1 MSSTSS
7 GASGATPDTPQR
19 PPTAPRVRTAAHTTP
34 VFERRVATRVD
45 LHLGINLGVI
55 DIDATNKNI
64 TPADEIDRS
73 VLPTSVNPPLTIIKY
88 AGRKTTIGTN
98 MILLTK
104 TSDSTLVCL
113 CWYTAVQDIGAE
125 VV

>member
-1 MSSTSS
+1 
-7 GASGATPDTPQR
+7 
-19 PPTAPRVRTAAHTTP
+19 
-34 VFERRVATRVD
+34 

-73 VLPTSVNPPLTIIKY
+73 VLPTSVNPPLTIVKC
-88 AGRKTTIGTN
+88 AGRKTTNGTN

-113 CWYTAVQDIGAE
+113 CWYTVVQDISAE